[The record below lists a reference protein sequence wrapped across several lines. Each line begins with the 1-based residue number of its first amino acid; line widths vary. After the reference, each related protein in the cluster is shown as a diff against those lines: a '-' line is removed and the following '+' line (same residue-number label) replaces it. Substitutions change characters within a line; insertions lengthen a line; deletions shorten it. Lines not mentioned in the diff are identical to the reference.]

1 MEDIALCEALQ
12 IIVDIMLQ
20 TMQEQFRLTDDQL
33 TEFVSKFYDRLPVSY
48 QHALRYAA

>member
-33 TEFVSKFYDRLPVSY
+33 TEFVSKFYDRLPVRY